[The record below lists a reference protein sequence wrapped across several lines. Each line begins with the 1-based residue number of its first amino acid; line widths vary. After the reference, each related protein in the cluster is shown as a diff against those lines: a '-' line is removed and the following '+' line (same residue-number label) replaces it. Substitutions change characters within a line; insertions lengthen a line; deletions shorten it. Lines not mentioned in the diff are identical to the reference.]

1 MWAQILITK
10 GECEVIRTRF
20 RTIHIPRGD
29 TGFISL
35 PNLVPYEQ
43 DGSIAI
49 LFVFDKE
56 QRKTVLTKQTSAEDE
71 NLLFNFVPEDT
82 VDLEEKTYL
91 WDVKIYKRP
100 VYNDEGELSGA
111 DQIDSVYAAF
121 ELPEFIVEQTPST
134 GLGGA

>member
-1 MWAQILITK
+1 ML
-10 GECEVIRTRF
+10 RTRF

-29 TGFISL
+29 TGLISL
-35 PNLVPYEQ
+35 PNVAPYEQ

-49 LFVFDKE
+49 LFVYDE
-56 QRKTVLTKQTSAEDE
+56 SQRKAVLTKQTSAEDE
-71 NLLFNFVPEDT
+71 NLMFSFAPEDT
-82 VDLEEKTYL
+82 ANLEEKTYL

-100 VYNDEGELSGA
+100 TYDEDGNLAGA
-111 DQIDSVYAAF
+111 DQIDSIYAAY